1 MYPSI
6 LDSKIADALIDERRR
21 LAKDYKTLD
30 SMLKYMD
37 VEDVEP
43 VLTQQQK
50 VETQLAEL
58 AQVLAILN

>member
-58 AQVLAILN
+58 AQVMAILN